1 MSVDNETKVA
11 GYVRISTQQQRDDGS
26 HETQRDQIR
35 EWAADNLESASVMLF
50 EDLAVS
56 GQSSDRD
63 GYNELMERY
72 DEFEYV
78 VVRELS
84 RFGRDP
90 VAVLRDAE
98 TIMESSVE
106 FVSVTEPMLDTTSSH
121 GKLMMRLIA
130 SMNGFYADL
139 RREQAIR
146 AAERRA
152 ESDKPVGRPPKIDDV
167 TGEKVENLR
176 EKGLSYK
183 AIARVIEG
191 ETYGPESIS
200 WKTVS
205 RFCDE

>member
-1 MSVDNETKVA
+1 
-11 GYVRISTQQQRDDGS
+11 
-26 HETQRDQIR
+26 
-35 EWAADNLESASVMLF
+35 
-50 EDLAVS
+50 
-56 GQSSDRD
+56 
-63 GYNELMERY
+63 
-72 DEFEYV
+72 V

-130 SMNGFYADL
+130 SMSGFYADL

-167 TGEKVENLR
+167 TGEKVEKLR

-183 AIARVIEG
+183 SIARVIEG